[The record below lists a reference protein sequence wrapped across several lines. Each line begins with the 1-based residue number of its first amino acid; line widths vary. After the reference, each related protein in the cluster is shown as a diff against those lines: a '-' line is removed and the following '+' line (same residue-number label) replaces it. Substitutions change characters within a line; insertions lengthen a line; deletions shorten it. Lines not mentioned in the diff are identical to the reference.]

1 MTDLQNA
8 ILEASNSD
16 LITVSEAS
24 ILVSSIYEKS
34 SDSTESIIS
43 KIKDS
48 FSKYISNVKSAF
60 SKLKEEMAKDKNR
73 KLLVDKRVFDILDE
87 FEKIHDELKKTDDK
101 KRQKELSK
109 KSKDLS
115 KELRKCKTELYK
127 EGSKVP
133 SGMKVIEASKMLD
146 MIQDVNYK
154 TAIYN
159 GVKSPKNFFIAMA
172 ASITMAD
179 GISALVTNV
188 QWYAG
193 LTNKMA
199 NFILDDSTSQLHNT
213 AMLMNQINMTNMLAI
228 DLANQSSMMA
238 MQQSMQASNI
248 GASLAMSGG
257 MNPGMFGM

>member
-1 MTDLQNA
+1 MTNLQHA

-16 LITVSEAS
+16 LISVSEAS
-24 ILVSSIYEKS
+24 FLFSSIYEKS

-60 SKLKEEMAKDKNR
+60 SKLKEEMSRDKNR
-73 KLLVDKRVFDILDE
+73 KLLVDKRIFDILDE
-87 FEKIHDELKKTDDK
+87 FEKVHDELKKTDDK
-101 KRQKELSK
+101 KLQKELSK
-109 KSKDLS
+109 KSKELS
-115 KELRKCKTELYK
+115 KEIRKCKTELYK

-133 SGMKVIEASKMLD
+133 SGMKVIEASKLLD
-146 MIQDVNYK
+146 MIQNTNYK
-154 TAIYN
+154 TALYN
-159 GVKSPKNFFIAMA
+159 DTKSVKNFFIAMA
-172 ASITMAD
+172 ASITMAE
-179 GISALVTNV
+179 GINALVSNV

-213 AMLMNQINMTNMLAI
+213 SMLMNQINMTNMIAI
-228 DLANQSSMMA
+228 DFANQSSMMA